1 MFNLKEEDL
10 EYYQL
15 VHHQNK
21 VVVTIQL
28 KRKPVVCPICSSVS
42 IRIKDY
48 YNRTTTHSI
57 LNGIA
62 CVIIYRSRRYKC
74 KTCQKSFN
82 EENPFVRKQKR
93 MSILTENQVLKDLKV
108 PNETFITIAN
118 RYYMSTTN
126 VIDLFDRH
134 VNLSRGEFSSVV
146 CIDEFY
152 LGKHGVAGKYACVL
166 LDFTKNEIIDILPS
180 RRKYYLLHYFQSIP
194 QKELERVRFISI
206 DMWDTYRD
214 IARIVFKKAVVCV
227 DSFHVIWNI
236 NHALM
241 KLRIRVM
248 NRYDKDTD
256 EYYLLKK
263 FNFLLMKNGDD
274 VTYNEPRFN
283 HRLDRY
289 INYQGLLKLV
299 LELDEDLSAAYQLK
313 EMYLRFNTKA
323 NLDTAE
329 SQFHSI
335 LDAFKIANIS
345 EYLEIVKML
354 KKWKKEIIN
363 SFHWFDGRRISNGIL
378 ESKNARIKVILKN
391 ANGYRNFDR
400 LRTRIMYSLNENS
413 APSLNDSFPSKR
425 YELGKRGKYNKQ

>member
-10 EYYQL
+10 EFHQL
-15 VHHQNK
+15 VHHQN
-21 VVVTIQL
+21 VMLVTIQL
-28 KRKPVVCPICSSVS
+28 KRKPVVCPICGGHS
-42 IRIKDY
+42 IGIKDY
-48 YNRTTTHSI
+48 RKRTIVHSV
-57 LNGIA
+57 LNGVE
-62 CVIIYRSRRYKC
+62 CKLVYRRRRYSC

-82 EENPFVRKQKR
+82 EKNPFVRKQKR
-93 MSILTENQVLKDLKV
+93 MSILTETQVLKDLKI
-108 PNETFITIAN
+108 PNETFTTIAN

-134 VNLSRGEFSSVV
+134 LNISRGEFSSVV

-152 LGKHGVAGKYACVL
+152 LGRHGVAGKYACVL
-166 LDFTKNEIIDILPS
+166 LDFVKNEIIDILPS

-194 QKELERVRFISI
+194 QKELERVRFVSI

-214 IARIVFKKAVVCV
+214 IARLVFKNAIVCV

-236 NHALM
+236 NQALM

-248 NRYDKDTD
+248 NRYEKESI

-274 VTYNEPRFN
+274 ILYNEPRFN
-283 HRLDRY
+283 HRLNRY

-299 LELDEDLSAAYQLK
+299 LDIDEDLSAAYQLK
-313 EMYLRFNTKA
+313 EIYLRFNRKA

-335 LDAFKIANIS
+335 LDAFKIVNIP

-354 KKWKKEIIN
+354 KKWKQEIIN
-363 SFHWFDGRRISNGIL
+363 SFHWFDGRRVSNGIL

-400 LRTRIMYSLNENS
+400 LRTRILYSLNKTS
-413 APSLNDSFPSKR
+413 APSLNQSFPSKR
-425 YELGKRGKYNKQ
+425 YELREYRKHEKQ

>member
-1 MFNLKEEDL
+1 LFNLKEEDL
-10 EYYQL
+10 EYHQL
-15 VHHQNK
+15 IHHQNK
-21 VVVTIQL
+21 VIVTIQL
-28 KRKPVVCPICSSVS
+28 KRKHIVCPICGGHS
-42 IRIKDY
+42 IGIKDY
-48 YNRTTTHSI
+48 RKRTIVHSV
-57 LNGIA
+57 LNGVE
-62 CVIIYRSRRYKC
+62 CKLVYRRRRYSC

-82 EENPFVRKQKR
+82 EKNPFVRKQKR
-93 MSILTENQVLKDLKV
+93 MSILTETQVLKDLKI
-108 PNETFITIAN
+108 PNETFTTIAN

-134 VNLSRGEFSSVV
+134 LNISRGEFSSVV

-152 LGKHGVAGKYACVL
+152 LGRHGVAGKYACIL
-166 LDFTKNEIIDILPS
+166 LDFIKNEIIDILPS

-194 QKELERVRFISI
+194 QKELERVRFVSI

-214 IARIVFKKAVVCV
+214 IARLVFKKAIVCV

-236 NHALM
+236 NQALM

-248 NRYDKDTD
+248 NRYEKESI

-263 FNFLLMKNGDD
+263 FNFLLMKSGDD
-274 VTYNEPRFN
+274 ILYNEPRFN
-283 HRLDRY
+283 HRLNRY

-299 LELDEDLSAAYQLK
+299 LDIDEDLSAAYQLK
-313 EMYLRFNTKA
+313 EIYLRFNRKA

-335 LDAFKIANIS
+335 LDAFKIANIP

-354 KKWKKEIIN
+354 KKWKQEIIN
-363 SFHWFDGRRISNGIL
+363 SFHWFDGRRVSNGIL

-400 LRTRIMYSLNENS
+400 LRTRIMYSLNKNS
-413 APSLNDSFPSKR
+413 APSLNQSFPSKR
-425 YELGKRGKYNKQ
+425 YELREYRKHKKQ